1 MKGSSGSGVVY
12 STWSP
17 TDRGSSTAL
26 SNGNLT
32 VQCWS
37 LNSIRGSAGRS
48 SGKLQF
54 EITVT
59 VPAGATAAQL
69 SGVATS
75 AANLNNF
82 PGSGTGSWAYYGS
95 DGHFYSEGADS
106 AYGSSYGTSDVIGIV
121 VDFTTGTLTF
131 YKNGVSQGVAS
142 SAMAGKTLFPIYGS
156 GSTSSSWLFTGTINV
171 GASPFAYPVSGASP
185 WG

>member
-1 MKGSSGSGVVY
+1 MKRPGGGGVVY

-17 TDRGSSTAL
+17 TDRGSSTSL

-32 VQCWS
+32 AECWS

-54 EITVT
+54 EVTITN
-59 VPAGATAAQL
+59 PAGMSAAPL
-69 SGVATS
+69 TGVATS
-75 AANLNNF
+75 AASVTNY
-82 PGSGTGSWAYYGS
+82 PGSGTGGWAYYGYDGNFYNQGS
-95 DGHFYSEGADS
+95 D
-106 AYGSSYGTSDVIGIV
+106 SSYGSGYATGDVIGVV
-121 VDFTTGTLTF
+121 VDFSAGTLTF

-142 SAMAGKTLFPIYGS
+142 SSMGGLTLFPIYGS
-156 GSTSSSWLFTGTINV
+156 GSSSASWHFTGTINV
-171 GASPFAYPVSGASP
+171 GATTFAYPVSGATA